1 MATPKGF
8 AKLIIV
14 ITTVSAAVMELVDT
28 SIVNVAINTMAGSL
42 GASVEDIAWVITS
55 YAIAN
60 VIIIPMTSFLA
71 ELFGRKN
78 YYLGSMILFT
88 VASYLCGASSGL
100 WELVFWRFIQGIG
113 GGALLSTSQS
123 ILFDAFE
130 PKDRPM
136 ASGFF
141 GMGLVLGPTLGP
153 YIGGVIIDKT
163 EAWHWIFDINIPIG
177 IVATILT
184 ILFVDKKEGEVSKF
198 GKLEIDWIGIILLTV
213 GIGSLQFILEKGE
226 SEDWFQ
232 SSLIVTFT
240 LLAVGGLVGF
250 IWWCLTA
257 KNPVVNLRLMGNR
270 NLAATT
276 VFTFVAGFGLYTS
289 VFIYPVLVQRILG
302 FTPTLTGLSLIPG
315 SLVGV
320 FMMPIIG
327 RLMSKGVSPIPFLIV
342 GFIMFSAF
350 SFLSA
355 GVNAEAGGNDF
366 LFALILRGI
375 GISMAQLPL
384 VNQAARGLS
393 PKDMPTG
400 IALNN
405 MIRQLGGA
413 FGIALANN
421 YVSQRYAQ
429 HRSDLMS
436 NMYEG
441 SFSFTE
447 KLNAYTQG
455 FIQKG
460 SDSFSALTQ
469 AYKAIEL
476 SVDKQSYLLSYL
488 DTFRMV
494 GAFFLIVLPLVF
506 LLQTKSK
513 VSAKELAKTAAE
525 SH

>member
-1 MATPKGF
+1 MTTPKGF

-88 VASYLCGASSGL
+88 VASYMCGASSGL
-100 WELVFWRFIQGIG
+100 WELVLWRFIQGIG

-153 YIGGVIIDKT
+153 YIGGVIIDQT
-163 EAWHWIFDINIPIG
+163 EAWHWIFDINVPIG

-184 ILFVDKKEGEVSKF
+184 VIFIDKKEGEVSKF
-198 GKLEIDWIGIILLTV
+198 GKLKVDWFGIILLTV
-213 GIGSLQFILEKGE
+213 GIGSLQFVLEKGE

-232 SSLIVTFT
+232 SNLIVIFS
-240 LLAVGGLVGF
+240 LLAVIGLSGF

-257 KNPVVNLRLMGNR
+257 KNPIVNLKLMGNR

-276 VFTFVAGFGLYTS
+276 VFTFVAGFGLYSS
-289 VFIYPVLVQRILG
+289 VFIYPVMVQRILG
-302 FTPTLTGLSLIPG
+302 FTPTLTGQSLIPG
-315 SLVGV
+315 ALVGL
-320 FMMPIIG
+320 FMMPVIG
-327 RLMSKGVSPIPFLIV
+327 RMMSKGVSPIPFLFI
-342 GFIMFSAF
+342 GFIMFAAF
-350 SFLSA
+350 CFLCSGLNGEA
-355 GVNAEAGGNDF
+355 NANDF
-366 LFALILRGI
+366 LIALVLRGI

-429 HRSDLMS
+429 HRNDLMS
-436 NMYEG
+436 NINEG
-441 SFSFTE
+441 NNLFTE
-447 KLNAYTQG
+447 KLNGLTQG

-460 SDSFSALTQ
+460 SDSFTAINQ
-469 AYKAIEL
+469 AYKAIEF
-476 SVDKQSYLLSYL
+476 SVDRQSFLLSYL
-488 DTFRMV
+488 DTFRML
-494 GAFFLIVLPLVF
+494 GLFFLVVLPLIF
-506 LLQTKSK
+506 LLQSKSK
-513 VSAKELAKTAAE
+513 VSAKELAKAAAE